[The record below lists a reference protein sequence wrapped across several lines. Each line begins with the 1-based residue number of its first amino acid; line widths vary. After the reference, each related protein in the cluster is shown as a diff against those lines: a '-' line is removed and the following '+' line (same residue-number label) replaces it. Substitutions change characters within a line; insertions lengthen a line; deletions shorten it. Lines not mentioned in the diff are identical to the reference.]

1 MKVKKVCSAC
11 GSERIVRDAWVEW
24 DEENQ
29 SWWNDVNNIFD
40 YMFCL
45 DCEEET
51 YPHIVDSYDDDK
63 TLDLSKVHVLSVDG
77 IDYHDYP
84 DFCDAYIDEALYDG
98 EEMTGEQ
105 YDILHE
111 HHSEFVYQKVLEFAL
126 EH

>member
-51 YPHIVDSYDDDK
+51 NCTDK
-63 TLDLSKVHVLSVDG
+63 PL
-77 IDYHDYP
+77 
-84 DFCDAYIDEALYDG
+84 
-98 EEMTGEQ
+98 EE
-105 YDILHE
+105 
-111 HHSEFVYQKVLEFAL
+111 
-126 EH
+126 